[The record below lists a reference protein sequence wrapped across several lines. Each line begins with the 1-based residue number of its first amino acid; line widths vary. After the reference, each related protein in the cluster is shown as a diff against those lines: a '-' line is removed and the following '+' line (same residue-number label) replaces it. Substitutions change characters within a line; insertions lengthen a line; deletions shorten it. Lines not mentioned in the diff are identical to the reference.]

1 MAMIQMRHWYDTNG
15 TGTTAVG
22 MQMLQEEANRMM
34 REHMMDMI
42 RTEVNPPICMN
53 PKPVSQN
60 KTLLLL

>member
-1 MAMIQMRHWYDTNG
+1 MAMIQMRPWDDMNMRP
-15 TGTTAVG
+15 VG

-34 REHMMDMI
+34 RERMMDMI